1 MLRPFVGNVV
11 KMCQHDSSRGKLMDN
26 RRVVICFVDVIF
38 DLSIVLVFSMVVLCE
53 MYSVFFLYDILS
65 SFFLLLSY
73 ILFCGWKSKIF
84 DIFSSWI
91 FRPDLVW
98 LVLALSISV
107 HIPSNVLSSG
117 LLYWQRLICYFL
129 RTWSDQY
136 FVLLHD
142 NMISSC

>member
-1 MLRPFVGNVV
+1 
-11 KMCQHDSSRGKLMDN
+11 MDN

-38 DLSIVLVFSMVVLCE
+38 DLSFVLVFSMVVLGE

-91 FRPDLVW
+91 FRPDLV
-98 LVLALSISV
+98 
-107 HIPSNVLSSG
+107 
-117 LLYWQRLICYFL
+117 
-129 RTWSDQY
+129 
-136 FVLLHD
+136 
-142 NMISSC
+142 